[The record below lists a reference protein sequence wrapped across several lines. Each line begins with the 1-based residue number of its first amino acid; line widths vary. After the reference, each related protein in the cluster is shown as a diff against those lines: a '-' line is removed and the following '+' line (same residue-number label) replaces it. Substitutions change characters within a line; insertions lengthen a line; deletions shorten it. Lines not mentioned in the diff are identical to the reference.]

1 MAVPA
6 NVVLRCISLAAERL
20 ILLKDVL
27 DESEN
32 AQDEGGEND
41 DGQPKRKGK
50 EAPSPPPRK
59 RRNTTDRGGPDPP
72 AGREVSA

>member
-20 ILLKDVL
+20 ILLKELV
-27 DESEN
+27 DEH

-50 EAPSPPPRK
+50 EAPSPPAKKAKHYGSGGGRIH
-59 RRNTTDRGGPDPP
+59 RRAAR
-72 AGREVSA
+72 